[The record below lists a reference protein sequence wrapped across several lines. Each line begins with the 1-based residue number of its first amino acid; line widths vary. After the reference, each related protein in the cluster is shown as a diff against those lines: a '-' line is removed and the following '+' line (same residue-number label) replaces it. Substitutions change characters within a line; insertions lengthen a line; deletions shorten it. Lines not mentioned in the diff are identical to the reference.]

1 MEKLTEI
8 NTGID
13 SNKKEGHFLD
23 STDVTINE
31 IERWQS
37 LDEISKHLGV
47 SKDTIRIWIK
57 KETIPFH
64 KVGRQYKFRISEVDA
79 WVESGQSANADK

>member
-1 MEKLTEI
+1 ME
-8 NTGID
+8 GR
-13 SNKKEGHFLD
+13 FLD
-23 STDVTINE
+23 SIDVTMNE
-31 IERWQS
+31 IERWLS
-37 LDEISKHLGV
+37 LEEISKHLGV

-64 KVGRQYKFRISEVDA
+64 KIGRQYKFRISEVDA

>member
-1 MEKLTEI
+1 
-8 NTGID
+8 
-13 SNKKEGHFLD
+13 LD
-23 STDVTINE
+23 NTDVKMKKV
-31 IERWQS
+31 ERWKS

-57 KETIPFH
+57 KDTIPFH
-64 KVGRQYKFRISEVDA
+64 KIGRQYKFRISEVDA

>member
-1 MEKLTEI
+1 
-8 NTGID
+8 
-13 SNKKEGHFLD
+13 LD

-64 KVGRQYKFRISEVDA
+64 KIGRQYKFRISEVDA

>member
-1 MEKLTEI
+1 MEKLT
-8 NTGID
+8 GISTKTNS
-13 SNKKEGHFLD
+13 SNKEGHFLD
-23 STDVTINE
+23 STDVTMSE

-57 KETIPFH
+57 KDTIPFH
-64 KVGRQYKFRISEVDA
+64 KIGRQYKFRISEVDA

>member
-1 MEKLTEI
+1 MD
-8 NTGID
+8 N
-13 SNKKEGHFLD
+13 
-23 STDVTINE
+23 TDVKMKKV
-31 IERWQS
+31 ERWKS

-57 KETIPFH
+57 KDTIPFH
-64 KVGRQYKFRISEVDA
+64 KIGRQYKFRISEVDA